1 MSDQTTDQLLGDTTE
16 VVDQAPAEAVDQAD
30 TPETDTPDEGKDD
43 GKEAAKYRRRLR
55 ETEKQRDAL
64 QEQVSALRRAAIDTD
79 VQRTHRIKPEGFW
92 ATGIT
97 VDQLLDDDGNI
108 DPAKV
113 AANATDAVQR
123 LGVQQQGRN
132 VVPREGANPRP
143 RGGDRFTEAFS
154 PR

>member
-1 MSDQTTDQLLGDTTE
+1 MSDQSTDQTIDDTTVSGDPTENTTD
-16 VVDQAPAEAVDQAD
+16 AVDQAD
-30 TPETDTPDEGKDD
+30 TPEADTPDE

-79 VQRTHRIKPEGFW
+79 VQRTHRMKPDGFW

-113 AANATDAVQR
+113 AANAADAVQR

-143 RGGDRFTEAFS
+143 RGGDRFTEAFT